1 MPNFEAFQAAL
12 ECCMAT
18 EPPKDFVLSSD
29 ASQLAT
35 VYADM
40 VFHKQTERSIDVL
53 TDKQRK
59 AFVKWSGD
67 ASIGKPNS
75 ST

>member
-18 EPPKDFVLSSD
+18 EPPKDFMLSSD

-35 VYADM
+35 VFADM
-40 VFHKQTERSIDVL
+40 VYHKKAERSMEEL
-53 TDKQRK
+53 TEKQRK
-59 AFVKWSGD
+59 AFIKWSGD
-67 ASIGKPNS
+67 AALS
-75 ST
+75 